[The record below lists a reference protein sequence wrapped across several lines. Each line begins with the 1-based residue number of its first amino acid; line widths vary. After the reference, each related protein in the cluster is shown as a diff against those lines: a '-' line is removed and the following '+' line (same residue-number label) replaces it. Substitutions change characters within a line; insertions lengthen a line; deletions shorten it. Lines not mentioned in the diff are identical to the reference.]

1 MIKSIIDKIKTVYDI
16 SLIPF
21 EKLTLT
27 SDRKLEEIQSSIGS
41 RLEWTETF
49 GMAFHKKSFR
59 KYEGWIKNG
68 EFKFRRILKSGRNSF
83 IPIVSGKICQDSER
97 VKIDTRIEFHKFVS
111 IFLIGYISFALI
123 MFALNISSRQSNDT
137 IIETIPEIE
146 NVKELLGEEKY
157 NEIFQ
162 QKEQSSNSGF
172 SLLFVIVPYLIS
184 VIFFNIESRIVKNDL
199 REMLQITDNYDAE
212 DKE

>member
-1 MIKSIIDKIKTVYDI
+1 MIKSIIDKIKHEYDI

-27 SDRKLEEIQSSIGS
+27 SDRKLDEIQSSLGN

-83 IPIVSGKICQDSER
+83 IPIVTGKICEESEK
-97 VKIDTRIEFHKFVS
+97 VKINARIEFHKFVS
-111 IFLIGYISFALI
+111 IFLICFIFFALI
-123 MFALNISSRQSNDT
+123 MFALDISSRQSNDT
-137 IIETIPEIE
+137 IIETISEIE

-157 NEIFQ
+157 NEIFTK
-162 QKEQSSNSGF
+162 KEQSNDIGF
-172 SLLFVIVPYLIS
+172 SLLFVIVPYFIS
-184 VIFFNIESRIVKNDL
+184 VIFFNIEARIVKNDL
-199 REMLQITDNYDAE
+199 REILQKY
-212 DKE
+212 